1 MDGMDKCTIWYRF
14 KLRRGM
20 LAVGNWGS
28 SAWARERPLFLRVE
42 KRGCLFSLPVCIL
55 EGNTGIY
62 MAAGRKETNGSREVN
77 NNAGSYAGTPFHSAR
92 ETRLISGTTR
102 RVGGCVIVLVLQ
114 RWDWMCLLILGYG
127 KRTIH
132 SCAECGVARGL
143 LVGCLIVPFLAER
156 LVWRLCDSVRG
167 VFVLEGSEKG

>member
-1 MDGMDKCTIWYRF
+1 
-14 KLRRGM
+14 M

-28 SAWARERPLFLRVE
+28 SAWDREWPLFLRVE
-42 KRGCLFSLPVCIL
+42 KRGCLFTLPVCIL

-77 NNAGSYAGTPFHSAR
+77 NNAGSYASTPFHPAR
-92 ETRLISGTTR
+92 ETPSHLRHNATGWGLCNS
-102 RVGGCVIVLVLQ
+102 VLQ

-132 SCAECGVARGL
+132 SCAECGEARGL

>member
-1 MDGMDKCTIWYRF
+1 MQ
-14 KLRRGM
+14 
-20 LAVGNWGS
+20 V
-28 SAWARERPLFLRVE
+28 PL
-42 KRGCLFSLPVCIL
+42 S
-55 EGNTGIY
+55 
-62 MAAGRKETNGSREVN
+62 
-77 NNAGSYAGTPFHSAR
+77 TPHGKH
-92 ETRLISGTTR
+92 RLISGTTR
-102 RVGGCVIVLVLQ
+102 RDGGCVIVLILQ

>member
-1 MDGMDKCTIWYRF
+1 
-14 KLRRGM
+14 M

-77 NNAGSYAGTPFHSAR
+77 NNAGSYAGTRTPFHPAR
-92 ETRLISGTTR
+92 ETPSHLRHNATGWGLCNSADLAT
-102 RVGGCVIVLVLQ
+102 
-114 RWDWMCLLILGYG
+114 LGLDVF
-127 KRTIH
+127 IDP
-132 SCAECGVARGL
+132 GL
-143 LVGCLIVPFLAER
+143 
-156 LVWRLCDSVRG
+156 W
-167 VFVLEGSEKG
+167 